1 MSLSVHPLSSAAPPP
16 HAPAAAPLG
25 CDTGLPK
32 TFAQSL
38 TLAERKLRWFI
49 VGWITLSTI
58 LNLVDK
64 NTLSILA
71 PTLSAKFQLSQTD
84 YSHII
89 MAFQLAYAV
98 MYVVAGRF
106 VDLVGEKIGMTACVV
121 WWSLAAMLH
130 ALARGALSFGLARF
144 LLGIGEPGNYPAALR
159 ATARWFAK
167 EERGL
172 PIAIW
177 SSGSSVG
184 SLISVPI
191 IAFLA
196 LHLGWRSAFVVPG
209 LVGIVWVLVWTLAYR
224 LPSAAAEGPAFPVET
239 STTDL
244 RGLARPIT
252 FLDLIKDG
260 RVLALVG
267 MRLLNDPIWVFYIS
281 WMPKYLAEVWKFDL
295 KQLALFGWIPFLF
308 GGMGGMFGG
317 VASDWLI
324 RRGLPP
330 ATARKACL
338 YVTGALAPLGMLTG
352 YVGSAGVSIALLA
365 MMAFICY
372 TWFIST
378 AALMSD
384 IFPERVVGSVL
395 GLAAGVGQF
404 GGILMAAL
412 AGYLLERGGAD
423 LRHSYASLFVVA
435 GSGHLLAVLL
445 LFLVLR
451 ERPNRTNTCHA

>member
-1 MSLSVHPLSSAAPPP
+1 MKATA
-16 HAPAAAPLG
+16 
-25 CDTGLPK
+25 T
-32 TFAQSL
+32 TFAESL
-38 TLAERKLRWFI
+38 RPAERRLRWFL
-49 VGWITLSTI
+49 VGWVTLSTI
-58 LNLVDK
+58 LNLIDK
-64 NTLSILA
+64 NTLAILA
-71 PTLSAKFQLSQTD
+71 PTLSKEFGISQVD
-84 YSHII
+84 YARII
-89 MAFQLAYAV
+89 MAFQFAYAV

-106 VDLVGEKIGMTACVV
+106 VDVVGEKIGMTACVL

-130 ALARGALSFGLARF
+130 ALARGALSFGLFRF

-159 ATARWFAK
+159 ASARWFAK

-196 LHLGWRSAFVVPG
+196 LHFGWRSAFVVPG
-209 LVGIVWVLVWTLAYR
+209 VVGVVWVVVWTLAYR
-224 LPSAAAEGPAFPVET
+224 LPSVPVNGPSVGVATSAGAPGDAAEPRTFV
-239 STTDL
+239 DL
-244 RGLARPIT
+244 LKNR
-252 FLDLIKDG
+252 K
-260 RVLALVG
+260 VLAMVG
-267 MRLLNDPIWVFYIS
+267 VRLLNDPIWVFYLA
-281 WMPKYLAEVWKFDL
+281 WMPKYLAEVWGFDL
-295 KQLALFGWIPFLF
+295 RQMALYGWIPFLF

-324 RRGLPP
+324 RRGLTP
-330 ATARKACL
+330 AQARKTCL
-338 YVTGALAPLGMLTG
+338 YVTGAIAPLGMLTG

-395 GLAAGVGQF
+395 GLSAGVGQF
-404 GGILMAAL
+404 AGIAMAWL
-412 AGYLLERGGAD
+412 AGYLLQRGGAD
-423 LRHSYASLFVVA
+423 VRHSYALLFIIA
-435 GSGHLLAVLL
+435 GSAHLIACTI
-445 LFLVLR
+445 LFLFLKEKR
-451 ERPNRTNTCHA
+451 SSPALAGA

>member
-1 MSLSVHPLSSAAPPP
+1 MSLTAESNPNPAIAAEPGGEQR
-16 HAPAAAPLG
+16 PARS
-25 CDTGLPK
+25 
-32 TFAQSL
+32 FAESL
-38 TLAERKLRWFI
+38 TTAERRLRWFLI
-49 VGWITLSTI
+49 GWMTLSTI

-64 NTLSILA
+64 NTLAILA
-71 PTLSAKFQLSQTD
+71 PTLSKQFDISQAD
-84 YSHII
+84 YARII
-89 MAFQLAYAV
+89 MAFQFAYAV
-98 MYVVAGRF
+98 MYIVAGRF
-106 VDLVGEKIGMTACVV
+106 VDVVGEKVGMTACVV
-121 WWSLAAMLH
+121 WWSLAAILH
-130 ALARGALSFGLARF
+130 AFARGVLSFGIVRF

-196 LHLGWRSAFVVPG
+196 LHFGWRSAFVVPG
-209 LVGIVWVLVWTLAYR
+209 LVGIVWAVVWTLAYR
-224 LPSAAAEGPAFPVET
+224 MPSVAVDGPGIAVEAPPTAAEKATEPH
-239 STTDL
+239 S
-244 RGLARPIT
+244 
-252 FLDLIKDG
+252 FLDLLQNKK
-260 RVLALVG
+260 VLAIVAV
-267 MRLLNDPIWVFYIS
+267 RLLNDPVWVFYIA

-295 KQLALFGWIPFLF
+295 KQMALFGWIPFLF

-317 VASDWLI
+317 LASDWLI
-324 RRGLPP
+324 RAGLTP
-330 ATARKACL
+330 ARARKTCL
-338 YVTGALAPLGMLTG
+338 YVTGAIAPLGMLTG

-365 MMAFICY
+365 LMAFICY

-404 GGILMAAL
+404 GGILIAWL

-423 LRHSYASLFVVA
+423 VRHSYASLFIIAGSAHVVA
-435 GSGHLLAVLL
+435 CAI
-445 LFLVLR
+445 LFFFLKDK
-451 ERPNRTNTCHA
+451 PGATHSS